1 MRDDEK
7 MFNIGTI
14 MLMAVVFLIVFLQ
27 VCYRVQNSN
36 LDAVRRSMDNTQHEY
51 DIAKTKLSALSSAD
65 SLRGSVVGVN
75 PKAEIVSFSKT
86 VHIDNIPMVGE

>member
-36 LDAVRRSMDNTQHEY
+36 LDAVRRNMDNTRHEF
-51 DIAKTKLSALSSAD
+51 DIARTRFSALSSAD
-65 SLRGSVVGVN
+65 SLRGSVFGVN
-75 PKAEIVSFSKT
+75 PQAEIVSFSKT
-86 VHIDNIPMVGE
+86 VNINDIPMVGE

>member
-36 LDAVRRSMDNTQHEY
+36 LDAVRRNMDNTRHEF
-51 DIAKTKLSALSSAD
+51 DIARTRFSALSSAD

-75 PKAEIVSFSKT
+75 PRAEIVSFSKT
-86 VHIDNIPMVGE
+86 VNINDIPIAGE

>member
-36 LDAVRRSMDNTQHEY
+36 LDAVRRNMDNTRHEF
-51 DIAKTKLSALSSAD
+51 DIARTRFSALSSAD

-75 PKAEIVSFSKT
+75 PHAEIVSFSKT
-86 VHIDNIPMVGE
+86 VNINDIPMAGE

>member
-36 LDAVRRSMDNTQHEY
+36 IESVRRDIAETRHEY
-51 DIAKTKLSALSSAD
+51 SIADTKFSALKSAD

-75 PKAEIVSFSKT
+75 PKAETVSFSKT
-86 VHIDNIPMVGE
+86 VHIDTIPMVGE

>member
-7 MFNIGTI
+7 MFNIGTV

-36 LDAVRRSMDNTQHEY
+36 LDAVRRNMDNTRHEF
-51 DIAKTKLSALSSAD
+51 DIARTRFSALSSAD

-75 PKAEIVSFSKT
+75 PRAEIVSFSKT
-86 VHIDNIPMVGE
+86 VNINDIPMAGE

>member
-36 LDAVRRSMDNTQHEY
+36 LDAVRRNMDNTRHEF
-51 DIAKTKLSALSSAD
+51 DIARTRFSALSSAD

-75 PKAEIVSFSKT
+75 PRAEIVSFSKT
-86 VHIDNIPMVGE
+86 VNINDIPMAGE

>member
-27 VCYRVQNSN
+27 VCYRVQTSN
-36 LDAVRRSMDNTQHEY
+36 LDAVCRNMDYTRHEF
-51 DIAKTKLSALSSAD
+51 DFA
-65 SLRGSVVGVN
+65 RN
-75 PKAEIVSFSKT
+75 SFS
-86 VHIDNIPMVGE
+86 

>member
-14 MLMAVVFLIVFLQ
+14 MLVGVIFLIVFLQ

-36 LDAVRRSMDNTQHEY
+36 LQAVRRGMENTRHEY
-51 DIAKTKLSALSSAD
+51 DIANTRFSALTSAD

>member
-1 MRDDEK
+1 MRDDDK

-14 MLMAVVFLIVFLQ
+14 MLMGIVFLIVFLQ

-36 LDAVRRSMDNTQHEY
+36 LEAVRRDMANVRHEY
-51 DIAKTKLSALSSAD
+51 NVADTKFSALKSAD

-75 PKAEIVSFSKT
+75 PKAQTVSFSKT
-86 VHIDNIPMVGE
+86 VHINDIPMVAE

>member
-36 LDAVRRSMDNTQHEY
+36 IESVRRGIAETRHEY
-51 DIAKTKLSALSSAD
+51 SIADTKFSALKSAD

-75 PKAEIVSFSKT
+75 PKAETVSFSKT